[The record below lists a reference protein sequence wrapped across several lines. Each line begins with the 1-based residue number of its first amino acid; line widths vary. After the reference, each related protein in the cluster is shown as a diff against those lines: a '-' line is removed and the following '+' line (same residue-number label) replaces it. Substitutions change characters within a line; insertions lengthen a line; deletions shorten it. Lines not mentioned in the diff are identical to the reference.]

1 MTRET
6 KEVAIR
12 GLAHLSLKL
21 ILSQGIESL
30 KLVLNQKG
38 EGIDILTN
46 SQIDKSSKNNRAYK
60 NEFYQQ
66 TSLSIFKKIVND
78 YNN

>member
-1 MTRET
+1 MTREI

-30 KLVLNQKG
+30 KLVLNRKG
-38 EGIDILTN
+38 EGNDILTN
-46 SQIDKSSKNNRAYK
+46 SQIDKISKN
-60 NEFYQQ
+60 
-66 TSLSIFKKIVND
+66 T
-78 YNN
+78 

>member
-12 GLAHLSLKL
+12 GLAHLSPKL

-46 SQIDKSSKNNRAYK
+46 SQIDKNKQK
-60 NEFYQQ
+60 
-66 TSLSIFKKIVND
+66 
-78 YNN
+78 

>member
-1 MTRET
+1 MTREI

-30 KLVLNQKG
+30 KLVLNRKG
-38 EGIDILTN
+38 EGNDILTN
-46 SQIDKSSKNNRAYK
+46 SQIDKISENNRAYK
-60 NEFYQQ
+60 TESYKQ
-66 TSLSIFKKIVND
+66 TSL
-78 YNN
+78 

>member
-30 KLVLNQKG
+30 KLVLNRKG

-46 SQIDKSSKNNRAYK
+46 SQIDKISENTRAYK
-60 NEFYQQ
+60 TESYKQ
-66 TSLSIFKKIVND
+66 TSL
-78 YNN
+78 